1 MSAVDTRPGALQAA
15 GALLQRD
22 LRLAWRRRGDA
33 IQPVLFALLVVMLFA
48 LAQGREPQ
56 ALASVAGISGSRLP
70 SMGESGS
77 MWASTAPWVSSRMI
91 S

>member
-33 IQPVLFALLVVMLFA
+33 IQPVLFALLGM
-48 LAQGREPQ
+48 
-56 ALASVAGISGSRLP
+56 SVIFNQQSVELTQL
-70 SMGESGS
+70 
-77 MWASTAPWVSSRMI
+77 STT
-91 S
+91 